1 MLRKEKIEKIAELF
15 ARFRTEVESL
25 NSLNLYDINVHA
37 ENVIIPILNL
47 VYGVNLV
54 NINNRVRNS
63 AAIDLVDTENR
74 IAVQVTSTSTGDK
87 VKHTINEFVKGKR
100 CEDYDRLLIYII
112 TEKLKKYSDA
122 IFSVA
127 CDNELEFSEKDILD
141 YSDILK
147 EVNSLISIAK
157 IDSLLQLLK
166 DEFCEEEISKR
177 RYLLEHREIIKT
189 EVLFPNILEVNIP
202 SKVYVGIIGIDRD
215 DIITQSWST
224 PNKLKKSASMGKVLS
239 KAFELLKITYCRDWF
254 TFEDKILKLIGRRH
268 SSNDVKNAVKL
279 AQNTD
284 FENISLDFIYG
295 LPQQTI
301 DGFENDLKTAISLNI
316 QHISLYGL
324 KIDENCYFYK
334 NPPQNLPD
342 EDTQADMYIK
352 AIETM
357 TNNDFLHYE
366 ISNFAKDNFQSRH
379 NLNYWDN
386 NTYYG
391 FGVSAHGYENGAR
404 YFNPTT
410 LGEYINNPTIH
421 KSSHKLSKQE
431 QLEEEIFLGFRK
443 MSGINVENINKKF
456 NIDFRKKY
464 TTTIDKYLSY
474 KYLKETNV
482 GFALTDSGILISN
495 VILAEFL
502 N

>member
-1 MLRKEKIEKIAELF
+1 M
-15 ARFRTEVESL
+15 
-25 NSLNLYDINVHA
+25 
-37 ENVIIPILNL
+37 
-47 VYGVNLV
+47 
-54 NINNRVRNS
+54 
-63 AAIDLVDTENR
+63 
-74 IAVQVTSTSTGDK
+74 
-87 VKHTINEFVKGKR
+87 
-100 CEDYDRLLIYII
+100 
-112 TEKLKKYSDA
+112 
-122 IFSVA
+122 
-127 CDNELEFSEKDILD
+127 
-141 YSDILK
+141 DILK
-147 EVNSLISIAK
+147 KAKNYINEPIAPSPYSLIDFSSIKLFTYQPYLLYNPFMVKNVYIHIPFCKSKCKYCSFISYPK
-157 IDSLLQLLK
+157 IELKEQYINALIKEIQTKYNGELLNTLYFGGGTPSILTI
-166 DEFCEEEISKR
+166 DEFSKIINLFNINKSTEITSELNPETITSE
-177 RYLLEHREIIKT
+177 YLK
-189 EVLFPNILEVNIP
+189 
-202 SKVYVGIIGIDRD
+202 G
-215 DIITQSWST
+215 
-224 PNKLKKSASMGKVLS
+224 LKKCGINRLS
-239 KAFELLKITYCRDWF
+239 FGCQ
-254 TFEDKILKLIGRRH
+254 TFDDKILKLIGRQH

-334 NPPQNLPD
+334 NPPLNLPD

-366 ISNFAKDNFQSRH
+366 ISNFAKDSFQSRH

-410 LGEYINNPTIH
+410 LDEYINNPTIH

-464 TTTIDKYLSY
+464 TTTIGKYLSY

>member
-1 MLRKEKIEKIAELF
+1 MHRKEKIEKIAELF

-177 RYLLEHREIIKT
+177 RYLLEHR
-189 EVLFPNILEVNIP
+189 
-202 SKVYVGIIGIDRD
+202 
-215 DIITQSWST
+215 
-224 PNKLKKSASMGKVLS
+224 
-239 KAFELLKITYCRDWF
+239 
-254 TFEDKILKLIGRRH
+254 
-268 SSNDVKNAVKL
+268 
-279 AQNTD
+279 
-284 FENISLDFIYG
+284 
-295 LPQQTI
+295 
-301 DGFENDLKTAISLNI
+301 
-316 QHISLYGL
+316 
-324 KIDENCYFYK
+324 
-334 NPPQNLPD
+334 
-342 EDTQADMYIK
+342 
-352 AIETM
+352 
-357 TNNDFLHYE
+357 
-366 ISNFAKDNFQSRH
+366 
-379 NLNYWDN
+379 
-386 NTYYG
+386 
-391 FGVSAHGYENGAR
+391 
-404 YFNPTT
+404 
-410 LGEYINNPTIH
+410 
-421 KSSHKLSKQE
+421 
-431 QLEEEIFLGFRK
+431 
-443 MSGINVENINKKF
+443 
-456 NIDFRKKY
+456 
-464 TTTIDKYLSY
+464 
-474 KYLKETNV
+474 
-482 GFALTDSGILISN
+482 
-495 VILAEFL
+495 
-502 N
+502 